1 MEGEMTSPKIA
12 FIAESMKKFIRRRA
26 FGNLANLLSK
36 VHPSELAD
44 AIEALKPIDQS
55 AILDFLIEKHK
66 EMAADMFVELKEQ
79 LQHKFA
85 EELEPE
91 KLASIL
97 RLMNSDDAVSIIEDL
112 PEDRKTAIL
121 NLIQDT
127 PQVEEQLLYADDTA
141 GRIMTT
147 DYFSLQDGLT
157 VKEAIEQLQKLE
169 EKAEMVF
176 YLYLVDEENRL
187 SGVLSLRQLLLSTP
201 GTHLKDIMN
210 NRPISVNVDTDQEE
224 VASLVSQYDLLAIPV
239 VDHDRVLVGIITVD
253 DVIDIIREEAEEDFY
268 RMAGTSEEE
277 ILHRGNPWK
286 IVKIRIPWLLPAFLS
301 TFVVASMLDYIKGSF
316 AYFALFVV
324 FMPMI
329 NATAGNIGVQSTTIM
344 ARELALDRI
353 QESKWATLLWSQF
366 RIGFIIG
373 LIFGI
378 IGFGFSYALY
388 PGGQVPRLVL
398 SGSVGA
404 AMLIAVSISSAYGT
418 LLPVFLK
425 RLGLDPAVS
434 TTPFVSSSNDIMG
447 MIIYFSVAFAGI
459 HFFG

>member
-1 MEGEMTSPKIA
+1 MASPKIA
-12 FIAESMKKFIRRRA
+12 FIAESMKKFVRRRA
-26 FGNLANLLSK
+26 FGNLANLLAK

-44 AIEALKPIDQS
+44 AIEALKSIDQGP
-55 AILDFLIEKHK
+55 ILDFLISKHK
-66 EMAADMFVELKEQ
+66 EIAADTFVELDERI
-79 LQHKFA
+79 QHRFA

-97 RLMNSDDAVSIIEDL
+97 RLMNSDDAVATIEDL
-112 PEDRKTAIL
+112 PEERKSAIL
-121 NLIQDT
+121 SLMQDT
-127 PQVEEQLLYADDTA
+127 PQLEEQLLYADDTA

-147 DYFSLQDGLT
+147 DYYSLPDSMT

-187 SGVLSLRQLLLSTP
+187 SGVLSLRQLLISTP

-268 RMAGTSEEE
+268 RMVGSSEEE

-286 IVKIRIPWLLPAFLS
+286 VVRIRIPWLLPAFLS
-301 TFVVASMLDYIKGSF
+301 TFVVASMLDYIKASF
-316 AYFALFVV
+316 IYFAMFVV

-344 ARELALDRI
+344 ARELAFDRV
-353 QESKWATLLWSQF
+353 QESKWTSLLWNQF

-373 LIFGI
+373 VIFGI
-378 IGFGFSYALY
+378 IAFAFSYVLY
-388 PGGQVPRLVL
+388 PGGEVPKMVL
-398 SGSVGA
+398 AGSVGF
-404 AMLIAVSISSAYGT
+404 AMLVAVSISSVYGT
-418 LLPVFLK
+418 LLPLFVK
-425 RLGLDPAVS
+425 RLGFDPAVS

-447 MIIYFSVAFAGI
+447 LIIYFSVALAGI
-459 HFFG
+459 HFFS

>member
-1 MEGEMTSPKIA
+1 MTSPKIA

-26 FGNLANLLSK
+26 FGNLANLLAK

-44 AIEALKPIDQS
+44 AIEALKSIDQGP
-55 AILDFLIEKHK
+55 ILDFLISKHK
-66 EMAADMFVELKEQ
+66 EIAADTFVELDERI
-79 LQHKFA
+79 QHRFA

-97 RLMNSDDAVSIIEDL
+97 RLMNSDDAVATIEDL
-112 PEDRKTAIL
+112 PEERKSAIL
-121 NLIQDT
+121 SLMQDT
-127 PQVEEQLLYADDTA
+127 PQLEEQLLYADDTA

-147 DYFSLQDGLT
+147 DYYSLPDSMT

-187 SGVLSLRQLLLSTP
+187 SGVLSLRQLLISTP

-268 RMAGTSEEE
+268 RMVGSSEEE

-286 IVKIRIPWLLPAFLS
+286 VVRIRIPWLLPAFLS
-301 TFVVASMLDYIKGSF
+301 TFVVASMLDYIKASF
-316 AYFALFVV
+316 IYFAMFVV

-344 ARELALDRI
+344 ARELAFDRV
-353 QESKWATLLWSQF
+353 QESKWTSLLWNQF

-373 LIFGI
+373 VIFGI
-378 IGFGFSYALY
+378 IAFAFSYVLY
-388 PGGQVPRLVL
+388 PGGEVPKMVL
-398 SGSVGA
+398 AGSVGF
-404 AMLIAVSISSAYGT
+404 AMLVAVSISSVYGT
-418 LLPVFLK
+418 LLPLFVK
-425 RLGLDPAVS
+425 RLGFDPAVS

-447 MIIYFSVAFAGI
+447 LIIYFSVALAGI

>member
-1 MEGEMTSPKIA
+1 MTSSKIA

-26 FGNLANLLSK
+26 FGNLANLLGK

-44 AIEALKPIDQS
+44 AIEALKAIDQS
-55 AILDFLIEKHK
+55 SILDFLISKHK
-66 EMAADMFVELKEQ
+66 EMAADMFVELNERIQ
-79 LQHKFA
+79 LKFA

-97 RLMNSDDAVSIIEDL
+97 RLMNSDDAVAIIEDL
-112 PEDRKTAIL
+112 PDERKSEIL

-147 DYFSLQDGLT
+147 DYFSLQDIMT
-157 VKEAIEQLQKLE
+157 VKGAIEQLQKLE

-187 SGVLSLRQLLLSTP
+187 SGVLSLRQLLVSTP
-201 GTHLKDIMN
+201 ATPLKDIMN

-277 ILHRGNPWK
+277 ILHWGNPWK

-316 AYFALFVV
+316 IYFALFVV

-353 QESKWATLLWSQF
+353 QENRWAVLLWSQF

-373 LIFGI
+373 LIFG
-378 IGFGFSYALY
+378 
-388 PGGQVPRLVL
+388 
-398 SGSVGA
+398 
-404 AMLIAVSISSAYGT
+404 M
-418 LLPVFLK
+418 
-425 RLGLDPAVS
+425 
-434 TTPFVSSSNDIMG
+434 
-447 MIIYFSVAFAGI
+447 
-459 HFFG
+459 

>member
-1 MEGEMTSPKIA
+1 MTSPKIA

-26 FGNLANLLSK
+26 FGNLAKLLAK

-44 AIEALKPIDQS
+44 AIEVLKSIDQS
-55 AILDFLIEKHK
+55 PILDFLISKHK
-66 EMAADMFVELKEQ
+66 ELAADMFVELNERI
-79 LQHKFA
+79 QHKFA
-85 EELEPE
+85 EELEVE

-97 RLMNSDDAVSIIEDL
+97 RLMNSDDAVAIIEDL
-112 PEDRKTAIL
+112 PEDRRTAIL

-147 DYFSLQDGLT
+147 DYFSLQDSMT
-157 VKEAIEQLQKLE
+157 VKEAIEQVQKLE

-187 SGVLSLRQLLLSTP
+187 SGVLSLRQLLTSTP
-201 GTHLKDIMN
+201 GTSLKEIMN
-210 NRPISVNVDTDQEE
+210 NRPISITVDTDQEE

-286 IVKIRIPWLLPAFLS
+286 IVRIRIPWLLPAFLS
-301 TFVVASMLDYIKGSF
+301 TFLVASMLDYIKGNF
-316 AYFALFVV
+316 MYFALFVV

-329 NATAGNIGVQSTTIM
+329 NATAGNIGIQSTTIM

-353 QESKWATLLWSQF
+353 QENRWVTLLWSQF

-373 LIFGI
+373 VIFGVVA
-378 IGFGFSYALY
+378 FGFSYILY
-388 PGGQVPRLVL
+388 PGGQVPKVVL
-398 SGSVGA
+398 AGSVGV
-404 AMLIAVSISSAYGT
+404 AMLVAVSISSAYGT
-418 LLPVFLK
+418 ILPVFLK
-425 RLGLDPAVS
+425 KLGFDPAVS
-434 TTPFVSSSNDIMG
+434 TTPFVASSNDITG
-447 MIIYFSVAFAGI
+447 LLIYFSVAYAGI
-459 HFFG
+459 HLFG